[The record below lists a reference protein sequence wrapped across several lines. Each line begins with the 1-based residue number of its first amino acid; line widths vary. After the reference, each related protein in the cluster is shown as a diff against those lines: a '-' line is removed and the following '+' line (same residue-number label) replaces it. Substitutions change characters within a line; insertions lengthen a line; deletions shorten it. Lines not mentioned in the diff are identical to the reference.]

1 MGKYG
6 QLVMG
11 PAGAGKSTYCDTMEK
26 HMQNSKRSVHII
38 NLDPA
43 AESFNYTPSVDI
55 RDLITVDD
63 VMEHL
68 NFGPNGALVY
78 CMEFLLQRSDWLMEQ
93 LGDYE
98 DDYLIF
104 DLPGQIELYSHIS
117 VMVKLI
123 QLLQSQGYHLCAV
136 YLLDSHF
143 LDEPGKF
150 IAGSLQALSAMLHLS
165 LPHINVVTKM
175 DLLPPG
181 ADEKEEFE
189 KFFDTDVPAI
199 VSQMRENSSSRLHPL
214 ATAIAQVVDDFS
226 MVGFLPLDI
235 SDEDSIALVLQ
246 HVDHCIQF
254 GEDEEPKDPGDADGG
269 DDDY

>member
-1 MGKYG
+1 MG
-6 QLVMG
+6 
-11 PAGAGKSTYCDTMEK
+11 
-26 HMQNSKRSVHII
+26 
-38 NLDPA
+38 
-43 AESFNYTPSVDI
+43 SFLTFSDI

-78 CMEFLLQRSDWLMEQ
+78 CMEFLMSKSEWLVEA

-123 QLLQSQGYHLCAV
+123 QLLQNMGYGQSLTIIMSGANQLPRYHLCAV

-150 IAGSLQALSAMLHLS
+150 IAGMSVYCGGISALAVHNL
-165 LPHINVVTKM
+165 II
-175 DLLPPG
+175 
-181 ADEKEEFE
+181 F
-189 KFFDTDVPAI
+189 
-199 VSQMRENSSSRLHPL
+199 
-214 ATAIAQVVDDFS
+214 
-226 MVGFLPLDI
+226 
-235 SDEDSIALVLQ
+235 
-246 HVDHCIQF
+246 
-254 GEDEEPKDPGDADGG
+254 
-269 DDDY
+269 